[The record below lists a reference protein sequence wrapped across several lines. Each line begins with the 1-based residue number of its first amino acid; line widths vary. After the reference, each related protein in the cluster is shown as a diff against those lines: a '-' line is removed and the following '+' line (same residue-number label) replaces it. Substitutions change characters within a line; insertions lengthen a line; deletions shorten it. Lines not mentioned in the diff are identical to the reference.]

1 MTEETCVVGPE
12 RVVAAYRK
20 IGLRAVQGDY
30 FVYGGGGNENC
41 CCGLSA
47 VILADTPTPLWW
59 VAIPQL
65 SAGHLEQY
73 LSGVGE
79 WWVGGFCTR
88 GNTVANYCS

>member
-1 MTEETCVVGPE
+1 VWLGPSE
-12 RVVAAYRK
+12 WWRRIARSGYEPCRE
-20 IGLRAVQGDY
+20 IT
-30 FVYGGGGNENC
+30 
-41 CCGLSA
+41 S
-47 VILADTPTPLWW
+47 DTPTPLWW